1 MTNILSGSAAIANVF
16 FRCGYIEAWGRGIE
30 KICRECD
37 QSGNSY
43 PIFDISDCG
52 FMVRF
57 DALKSALIDNV
68 AQNDTQG
75 DTQGDTQDVL
85 QDVPQDV
92 PQDVSQDVPR
102 ELTEIQQKIFRCIK
116 NDPKISREKIA
127 KIIGVSQK
135 TVARNLAG
143 MKNYIQF
150 IGRGYSGH
158 WEIVFPMDS
167 KQ

>member
-1 MTNILSGSAAIANVF
+1 
-16 FRCGYIEAWGRGIE
+16 
-30 KICRECD
+30 
-37 QSGNSY
+37 
-43 PIFDISDCG
+43 
-52 FMVRF
+52 MVRF
-57 DALKSALIDNV
+57 DALKSALII
-68 AQNDTQG
+68 
-75 DTQGDTQDVL
+75 
-85 QDVPQDV
+85 DVPQHV
-92 PQDVSQDVPR
+92 PPAVPPPPPRPQDVPR
-102 ELTEIQQKIFRCIK
+102 ELTEIQQKIFICIK

-158 WEIVFPMDS
+158 WEIVFLMDS